1 MNNTKKIDAV
11 DFIKALA
18 ITCVVIYH
26 FITQYMRWL
35 PDTFYRLSY
44 VLGTGCHAFL
54 VVSGLGLYYSFKRH
68 PLSAPR
74 FWLKR
79 LSKVYFPY
87 IIIVII
93 SYFCENIYLASDVD
107 RFSALMSH
115 VFLYKMFFPQY
126 EVTFGGHFWFI
137 STIIQFYFVFPLL
150 VQVYKKLG
158 TRKYLILAFILN
170 VLWAVFTVI
179 AGINGERVWNS
190 FFLQFL
196 FEFSVGMAAADHID
210 EVVEWYKKTS
220 ALKLFLLG
228 SCGYIL
234 LLICYFSGGILGS
247 FSDAPSAAGFVLCAL
262 ALYKLSVKPFNAVM
276 IKLSAIS
283 YEWYLVHYIVLLLC
297 YFEVWSGISS
307 LGQDILYAVGIFAL
321 TLIAAVLYH
330 FLWSNFTRLMK
341 KGWSYLV
348 KGQNC

>member
-1 MNNTKKIDAV
+1 MKNTKKIDAV

-18 ITCVVIYH
+18 ITCVVVYH
-26 FITQYMRWL
+26 FITQYMQWL
-35 PDTFYRLSY
+35 PASVCRLSF

-54 VVSGLGLYYSFKRH
+54 VVSGFGLYYSFKSH

-79 LSKVYFPY
+79 LAKVYFPY

-150 VQVYKKLG
+150 VKLYKNLG
-158 TRKYLILAFILN
+158 TRKFLVLTLIVNI
-170 VLWAVFTVI
+170 LWAVFTVI
-179 AGINGERVWNS
+179 AGINEERVWNS
-190 FFLQFL
+190 FLLQFL
-196 FEFSVGMAAADHID
+196 FEFSVGMAAADHLD
-210 EVVEWYKKTS
+210 EVIDWYNNTS
-220 ALKLFLLG
+220 TVKLLLYG
-228 SCGYIL
+228 AAGYVL
-234 LLICYFSGGILGS
+234 LLICYFAGNVLGS

-262 ALYKLSVKPFNAVM
+262 ALYKLGIKRFNNFMVR
-276 IKLSAIS
+276 LSTVS

-297 YFEVWSGISS
+297 YFEVWASISS

-321 TLIAAVLYH
+321 TLIAAIIYH
-330 FLWSNFTRLMK
+330 FLWSNFTRLLK

-348 KGQNC
+348 KCQNS